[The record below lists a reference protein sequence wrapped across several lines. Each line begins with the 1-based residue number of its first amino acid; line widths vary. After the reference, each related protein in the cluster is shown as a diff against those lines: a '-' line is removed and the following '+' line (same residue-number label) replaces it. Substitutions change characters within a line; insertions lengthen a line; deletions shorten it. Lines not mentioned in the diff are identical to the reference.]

1 MLQHNMYIYTDVWIL
16 YSILQNYYAIIMI
29 FDIRYIG
36 KVFVYSQIMINNGCV
51 SARNTRKRQ
60 FV

>member
-29 FDIRYIG
+29 FDIHYIG

-51 SARNTRKRQ
+51 SARNTRKRR